1 MKNILLALALFPLT
15 FSAFTQ
21 DITGKWKTIDD
32 ETGKVKSIVEI
43 YLKDGKAHGKILEIF
58 RAAHE
63 DQNPNCRKCSDER
76 KDQPVIGMEI
86 IRDLIQDDLEWEDG
100 TILDPENGK
109 VYDCKLWV
117 DEENPDILNVRGYV
131 AFFFRTQYWERVT
144 N

>member
-1 MKNILLALALFPLT
+1 MVRNLLSICFALIFSST
-15 FSAFTQ
+15 FAQ

-43 YLKDGKAHGKILEIF
+43 YLQDGKAHGKILEIF
-58 RAAHE
+58 RAPEE
-63 DQNPNCRKCSDER
+63 DQNPNCRKCTDDR
-76 KDQPVIGMEI
+76 KNKPVIGMEI
-86 IRDLIQDDLEWEDG
+86 IRGLENDDEEWEDG

-117 DEENPDILNVRGYV
+117 DEDDPNILNVRGYV
-131 AFFFRTQYWERVT
+131 AFFFRTQTWERVT